1 MLKNNL
7 KDSLNKLS
15 NKNGKELIQKYVQYV
30 LANHS
35 STNIVIHVVGNL
47 RPLLDSGSQVFIEI
61 NEATDCI
68 IVSWFKDNKLH
79 KEDGPARF
87 QLTNWHFLSILEIGN
102 PVSYQSE
109 YFLNGSQQDTCYHE
123 NKFTITSELAKMR
136 NISYMFYEE
145 Q

>member
-68 IVSWFKDNKLH
+68 TVSWFKDNKLH
-79 KEDGPARF
+79 KEDGAARF
-87 QLTNWHFLSILEIGN
+87 HLTNWHFLSILEIGN
-102 PVSYQSE
+102 PVYSQSE
-109 YFLNGSQQDTCYHE
+109 YFLNGIQQHVYHYEDKFITTSQ
-123 NKFTITSELAKMR
+123 LAKMR
-136 NISYMFYEE
+136 NLNYMFYEE

>member
-1 MLKNNL
+1 MSKNNL

-15 NKNGKELIQKYVQYV
+15 NKSTRELVQKYVRYV

-35 STNIVIHVVGNL
+35 STNIVIHVVGNP

-87 QLTNWHFLSILEIGN
+87 PLTNWQISYILEDGN
-102 PVSYQSE
+102 PYDRGE
-109 YFLNGSQQDTCYHE
+109 YFLNGSLKYSYECKQ
-123 NKFTITSELAKMR
+123 FTVTSELAKMR